1 MLELMAAGAAV
12 GGRALLQAADAALIA
27 VGEDEVR
34 AGSRQRPRA
43 ARWLLRL
50 KAQPETTATALRG
63 ASSSLLA
70 FAAVACAIVAGD
82 VLFRAGVHANSRG
95 GLQLR
100 AGARVGAGGV
110 VPAVGPRAP
119 AAGRAAPVARC
130 PSSTACAL
138 CQGL

>member
-1 MLELMAAGAAV
+1 MLELLAAGAAL

-82 VLFRAGVHANSRG
+82 VLFRAGVHANSRS
-95 GLQLR
+95 GLQLVAGAPSR
-100 AGARVGAGGV
+100 AGG
-110 VPAVGPRAP
+110 PGPRSAPP
-119 AAGRAAPVARC
+119 AAPPGGP
-130 PSSTACAL
+130 
-138 CQGL
+138 